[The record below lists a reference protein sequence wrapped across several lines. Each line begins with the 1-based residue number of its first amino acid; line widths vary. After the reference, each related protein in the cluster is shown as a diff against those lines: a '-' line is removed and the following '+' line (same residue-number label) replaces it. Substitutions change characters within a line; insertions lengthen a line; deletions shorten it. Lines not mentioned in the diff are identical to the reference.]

1 MQRQLLL
8 HQQENLEMNLPKIE
22 LEQLPELEEK
32 TGVFGSVTS
41 SGGGGYS
48 DDRVIAIMVYVY
60 TSS

>member
-1 MQRQLLL
+1 
-8 HQQENLEMNLPKIE
+8 MNLPKIE